1 MDTVVSIIIGILL
14 FSTIIIFHELGHL
27 IVAKKNGIKVPE
39 FMLGMGPKIFS
50 FKKGETVYS
59 LRLFLIGG
67 ACQMLGED
75 TDSTE
80 EGSFNSKGPWAR
92 FATIF
97 AGPFFNFILAFIFS
111 AVIIGIIGFDEPAVT
126 DIKENSPVTTT
137 VYTNIDDPSDTVTGV
152 QVGDIITKY
161 DGMSVTLSRELLYH
175 FVLNNMGLDPIEIE
189 FERDGKIYRGT
200 VQPTVFKKYTIG
212 FSYNADE
219 NECKIGEVTEG
230 GVLDSLGVRSGDVI
244 VKVNGTDIPTGKAMN
259 EYLKNNPLD
268 GSVIEMVITHKGNAY
283 TYQVQ
288 PVYSESCVSPRYY
301 DNSMGFYFDHNSSR
315 VKGNPLQVLKYS
327 LYEVKFQISTTIKAL
342 GKLLTGQISLKN
354 NVGGP
359 VRIVS
364 ELDNTIQESKEDGI
378 LYVILNL
385 LNFAIL
391 LSANLGV
398 MNLLPLPA
406 LDGGRLIFIIIELIF
421 KKPIP
426 KEKEGIVH
434 AIGLVFFL
442 VLMVLVLFNDIRY
455 VFF

>member
-137 VYTNIDDPSDTVTGV
+137 VYTNTSDPSDSVTGV

-288 PVYSESCVSPRYY
+288 PVYSESCVSPRYF

-398 MNLLPLPA
+398 MNLLPIPA
-406 LDGGRLIFIIIELIF
+406 LDGGRLVFLLIEAIRG
-421 KKPIP
+421 KPVP
-426 KEKEGIVH
+426 VEKEGIVQL
-434 AIGLVFFL
+434 AGF
-442 VLMVLVLFNDIRY
+442 VLLFALMIFVMFNDIMR
-455 VFF
+455 FF

>member
-1 MDTVVSIIIGILL
+1 MDTVISIIVGILL
-14 FSTIIIFHELGHL
+14 FSTIIIFHELGHF
-27 IVAKKNGIKVPE
+27 IVARKNGIKVPE
-39 FMLGMGPKIFS
+39 FMLGMGPKLFS
-50 FKKGETVYS
+50 FKKGETVFS

-75 TDSTE
+75 TDSME

-97 AGPFFNFILAFIFS
+97 AGPFFNFILAFVFAAI
-111 AVIIGIIGFDEPAVT
+111 IIGILGYDSPQVT
-126 DIKENSPVTTT
+126 YLKQGSPVATT
-137 VYTNIDDPSDTVTGV
+137 VYTNVDDPNDQVTGI
-152 QVGDIITKY
+152 QVGDVVRKY
-161 DGMSVTLSRELLYH
+161 DGTSITVSRELLYY
-175 FVLNNMGLDPIEIE
+175 FVLNKMGVDPIEIE
-189 FERDGKIYRGT
+189 FERDGKVYRGLVT
-200 VQPTVFKKYTIG
+200 PTIYKKYTIG

-230 GVLDSLGVRSGDVI
+230 GVLESLGVRSGDII
-244 VKVNGTDIPTGKAMN
+244 VRVDGTEIHSGKEMN
-259 EYLKNNPLD
+259 EYLTNHPLD
-268 GSVIEMVITHKGNAY
+268 GSIIEMDISHKGNVT

-315 VKGNPLQVLKYS
+315 ISGNPFQVIKYS

-364 ELDNTIQESKEDGI
+364 ELDNTIQESKEDGL